1 VERAFLLRKEIME
14 TGKTRGLV
22 NRRCVRR
29 FLLETA
35 AANRAH
41 RFTRV
46 ADTVFDQIEAFVREK
61 CRGIVRSQ
69 PSVGKTIR

>member
-1 VERAFLLRKEIME
+1 ME
-14 TGKTRGLV
+14 TGKSRGLV
-22 NRRCVRR
+22 NRKCVRR

-46 ADTVFDQIEAFVREK
+46 ADTVFDQVESTIREK
-61 CRGIVRSQ
+61 CRSIIRSQ
-69 PSVGKTIR
+69 PSAGKTIR

>member
-1 VERAFLLRKEIME
+1 ME
-14 TGKTRGLV
+14 TGKPRGLV

-35 AANRAH
+35 ADSRSH

-46 ADTVFDQIEAFVREK
+46 AESVFDKIEATVREK

-69 PSVGKTIR
+69 PSAGKTIR